1 MCNMK
6 KIISFA
12 SDFGLED
19 GSVGVVKGVIN
30 RIDEDLKVI
39 DISHGIPP
47 QNIKYG
53 SLLLMRAI
61 QYIPPGVLLAVVD
74 PGVGSERKPIAIKT
88 DWGVMI
94 GPDNGLL
101 NLACATVGGAKQAF
115 ELENEN
121 WIIPHEG
128 NTFHARDIFSP
139 FAAAYASG
147 QLELEDFGQELN
159 LEDLKQYLI
168 PLTDISDKEIKGEI
182 LYVDNFGNCQTNI
195 SPEELKEKNFQIGDS
210 LSLKVENQELG
221 VDIELEKKIN
231 KYSGK
236 GIAICKD
243 EFCEVDKTFIENVYC
258 LKNIYNKTFK
268 FSLKSFQS
276 KILDICYKNFVKL
289 LMIKLILLSI
299 LKITFQAN

>member
-1 MCNMK
+1 MN

-12 SDFGLED
+12 SDFGLSD

-30 RIDEDLKVI
+30 RIDSDINII

-61 QYIPPGVLLAVVD
+61 QYIPQGVLLAVVD

-101 NLACATVGGAKQAF
+101 NLACATVGGAQQAF
-115 ELENEN
+115 ALENEN

-128 NTFHARDIFSP
+128 ETFHARDIFSP

-147 QLELEDFGQELN
+147 QLKLEEFGQELN

-168 PLTDISDKEIKGEI
+168 PLTDITEKEIKGEI
-182 LYVDNFGNCQTNI
+182 LYVDHFGNCQTNI
-195 SPEELKEKNFQIGDS
+195 SPEELQEKNFKVGDT
-210 LSLKVENQELG
+210 LSLTIENQELTSKWCSNYQNTTGG
-221 VDIELEKKIN
+221 VGVVTDSWGMISIFLSNGDASKLLN
-231 KYSGK
+231 
-236 GIAICKD
+236 CKD
-243 EFCEVDKTFIENVYC
+243 GSKAESLTKRLN
-258 LKNIYNKTFK
+258 LK
-268 FSLKSFQS
+268 
-276 KILDICYKNFVKL
+276 
-289 LMIKLILLSI
+289 
-299 LKITFQAN
+299 

>member
-61 QYIPPGVLLAVVD
+61 QYIPPGVLLQLVD

-210 LSLKVENQELG
+210 LSLKVENQELTSKWCNNYENSVGG
-221 VDIELEKKIN
+221 V
-231 KYSGK
+231 
-236 GIAICKD
+236 GIVTDSWGMISIFLSNGDASKLLNCKD
-243 EFCEVDKTFIENVYC
+243 GSKVTIKAENLTKRLN
-258 LKNIYNKTFK
+258 LK
-268 FSLKSFQS
+268 
-276 KILDICYKNFVKL
+276 
-289 LMIKLILLSI
+289 
-299 LKITFQAN
+299 

>member
-30 RIDEDLKVI
+30 RIDEDLKVV

-210 LSLKVENQELG
+210 LSLKVENQELTSKWCNNYENSVGG
-221 VDIELEKKIN
+221 V
-231 KYSGK
+231 
-236 GIAICKD
+236 GIVTDSWGMISIFLSNGDASKLLNCKD
-243 EFCEVDKTFIENVYC
+243 GSKVTIKAESLTKRLN
-258 LKNIYNKTFK
+258 LK
-268 FSLKSFQS
+268 
-276 KILDICYKNFVKL
+276 
-289 LMIKLILLSI
+289 
-299 LKITFQAN
+299 

>member
-1 MCNMK
+1 MK

-210 LSLKVENQELG
+210 LSLKVENQELTSKWCNNYENSVGG
-221 VDIELEKKIN
+221 V
-231 KYSGK
+231 
-236 GIAICKD
+236 GIVTDSWGMISIFLSNGDASKLLNCKD
-243 EFCEVDKTFIENVYC
+243 GSKVTIKAENLTKRLN
-258 LKNIYNKTFK
+258 LK
-268 FSLKSFQS
+268 
-276 KILDICYKNFVKL
+276 
-289 LMIKLILLSI
+289 
-299 LKITFQAN
+299 

>member
-30 RIDEDLKVI
+30 RVDEDLKVI

-74 PGVGSERKPIAIKT
+74 PGVGSDRKPIAIKT

-101 NLACATVGGAKQAF
+101 NLACATVGGARKAF
-115 ELENEN
+115 ALENEN

-128 NTFHARDIFSP
+128 ETFHARDIFSP

-147 QLELEDFGQELN
+147 QLQLEEFGQELN

-168 PLTDISDKEIKGEI
+168 PLTDITEKEIKGEV
-182 LYVDNFGNCQTNI
+182 LYVDHFGNCQTNI
-195 SPEELKEKNFQIGDS
+195 SPEELKEKNFEVGDT
-210 LSLKVENQELG
+210 LSLKVENQELTSKWCNNYQNTTGG
-221 VDIELEKKIN
+221 VGVVTDSWGMISIFLSNGDASKLLN
-231 KYSGK
+231 
-236 GIAICKD
+236 CKD
-243 EFCEVDKTFIENVYC
+243 GSKVTIKSESLTKRLN
-258 LKNIYNKTFK
+258 LK
-268 FSLKSFQS
+268 
-276 KILDICYKNFVKL
+276 
-289 LMIKLILLSI
+289 
-299 LKITFQAN
+299 

>member
-1 MCNMK
+1 MK

-61 QYIPPGVLLAVVD
+61 QYIPQGVLLAVVD

-147 QLELEDFGQELN
+147 QLELENFGQELN

-168 PLTDISDKEIKGEI
+168 PLTDVSDKEIKGEI

-210 LSLKVENQELG
+210 LSLTIENQELTSKWCNNYENPQKCLL
-221 VDIELEKKIN
+221 EL
-231 KYSGK
+231 
-236 GIAICKD
+236 
-243 EFCEVDKTFIENVYC
+243 
-258 LKNIYNKTFK
+258 NIF
-268 FSLKSFQS
+268 FLCF
-276 KILDICYKNFVKL
+276 
-289 LMIKLILLSI
+289 
-299 LKITFQAN
+299 

>member
-1 MCNMK
+1 MLNCIVFILLIMN

-12 SDFGLED
+12 SDFGLSD

-30 RIDEDLKVI
+30 RIDSDIKII

-61 QYIPPGVLLAVVD
+61 QYIPQGVLLAVVD
-74 PGVGSERKPIAIKT
+74 PGVGTDRNPIAIKT

-101 NLACATVGGAKQAF
+101 NLACATVGGAQQAF
-115 ELENEN
+115 ALENEN

-128 NTFHARDIFSP
+128 DTFHARDIFSP

-147 QLELEDFGQELN
+147 QLKLEEFGQELN

-168 PLTDISDKEIKGEI
+168 PLTDITENEIKGEV
-182 LYVDNFGNCQTNI
+182 LYVDHFGNCQTNI
-195 SPEELKEKNFQIGDS
+195 SPEELNEKNFQVGDT
-210 LSLKVENQELG
+210 LSLTIENQELTSKWCSNYQNTTGG
-221 VDIELEKKIN
+221 VGVVTDSWGMISIFLSNGDASKLLN
-231 KYSGK
+231 
-236 GIAICKD
+236 CKD
-243 EFCEVDKTFIENVYC
+243 GSKVTIKAESLTKRLN
-258 LKNIYNKTFK
+258 LK
-268 FSLKSFQS
+268 
-276 KILDICYKNFVKL
+276 
-289 LMIKLILLSI
+289 
-299 LKITFQAN
+299 

>member
-1 MCNMK
+1 MK

-30 RIDEDLKVI
+30 RIDEDLKII

-61 QYIPPGVLLAVVD
+61 QYIPQGVLLAVVD
-74 PGVGSERKPIAIKT
+74 PGVGSERKAIAIKT

-101 NLACATVGGAKQAF
+101 NLACATVGGAQQAF
-115 ELENEN
+115 ALENEN

-128 NTFHARDIFSP
+128 ETFHARDIFSP

-147 QLELEDFGQELN
+147 QLQLEEFGQELN

-168 PLTDISDKEIKGEI
+168 PLTDITEKEIKGEV
-182 LYVDNFGNCQTNI
+182 LYVDHFGNCQTNI
-195 SPEELKEKNFQIGDS
+195 SPDELKEKNFKVGDT
-210 LSLKVENQELG
+210 LSLKVENQELTSKWCNNYKNTTGG
-221 VDIELEKKIN
+221 VGVVTDSWGMISIFLSNGDASKLLN
-231 KYSGK
+231 
-236 GIAICKD
+236 CKD
-243 EFCEVDKTFIENVYC
+243 GSKVIIKAESLTKRLN
-258 LKNIYNKTFK
+258 LK
-268 FSLKSFQS
+268 
-276 KILDICYKNFVKL
+276 
-289 LMIKLILLSI
+289 
-299 LKITFQAN
+299 

>member
-19 GSVGVVKGVIN
+19 GSVGVVKGVIK
-30 RIDEDLKVI
+30 RVDEDLKVI

-210 LSLKVENQELG
+210 LSLKVENQELTSKWCNNYENSVGG
-221 VDIELEKKIN
+221 V
-231 KYSGK
+231 
-236 GIAICKD
+236 GIVTDSWGMISIFLSNGDASKLLNCKD
-243 EFCEVDKTFIENVYC
+243 GSKVTIKAESLTKRLN
-258 LKNIYNKTFK
+258 LK
-268 FSLKSFQS
+268 
-276 KILDICYKNFVKL
+276 
-289 LMIKLILLSI
+289 
-299 LKITFQAN
+299 